1 MFKLT
6 LVPQDVEVL
15 LPANS
20 SLTELEFELHG
31 QDGIPFGCRSGACG
45 ACVIEVLNGPGALGA
60 KHGCEAEFLDHLGF
74 KGERF
79 RLACQCRLIGDV
91 TISTAARPYAESI
104 EVDQ

>member
-45 ACVIEVLNGPGALGA
+45 ACVIEVLNGPAALGE
-60 KHGCEAEFLDHLGF
+60 KHGREAEFLDHLGY

-91 TISTAARPYAESI
+91 TISTAARPLAESI
-104 EVDQ
+104 EVDE